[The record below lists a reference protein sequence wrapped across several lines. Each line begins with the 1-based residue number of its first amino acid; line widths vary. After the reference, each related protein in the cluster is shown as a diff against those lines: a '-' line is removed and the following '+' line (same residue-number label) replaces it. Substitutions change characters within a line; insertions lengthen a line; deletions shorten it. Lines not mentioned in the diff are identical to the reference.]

1 MDIVGTAQR
10 LIRRGYGF
18 NQLLAEL
25 NITKDKFYEICNKDL
40 SFKHEVERRYD
51 VTIDSIIEKD
61 RNNAISKREKEN
73 RGESQRSSKPRNNR
87 NKGNDTHSIK

>member
-25 NITKDKFYEICNKDL
+25 NLTKETFYEVCLKNL
-40 SFKHEVERRYD
+40 AFKNEVERRYD
-51 VTIDSIIEKD
+51 VKIDSIVE
-61 RNNAISKREKEN
+61 RNSADGVSKGTQEN
-73 RGESQRSSKPRNNR
+73 RGESKRNSKRSNDR
-87 NKGNDTHSIK
+87 NKRNDTHSIK

>member
-25 NITKDKFYEICNKDL
+25 NITKETFYEVCNKDL

-51 VTIDSIIEKD
+51 VNIDTIVEGNSTNGVSKGSEKA
-61 RNNAISKREKEN
+61 RGENKGNSKRSN
-73 RGESQRSSKPRNNR
+73 SR
-87 NKGNDTHSIK
+87 NKGNDTHSIE

>member
-1 MDIVGTAQR
+1 MDIIGTAQK

-25 NITKDKFYEICNKDL
+25 NITKDKFYEICNKNL
-40 SFKHEVERRYD
+40 VFKNEVERRYD
-51 VTIDSIIEKD
+51 VKIDSIIEKD
-61 RNNAISKREKEN
+61 RNNAVSEGEKEN
-73 RGESQRSSKPRNNR
+73 RGESKRSSKPRNNR